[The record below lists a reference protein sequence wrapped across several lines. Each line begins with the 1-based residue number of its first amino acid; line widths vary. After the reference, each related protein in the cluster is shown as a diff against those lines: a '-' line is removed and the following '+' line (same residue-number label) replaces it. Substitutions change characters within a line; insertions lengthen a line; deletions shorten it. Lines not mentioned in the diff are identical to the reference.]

1 MVSRRANTAI
11 SSGVISIMT
20 SHKMDFGMDRIR
32 EPVEEHNYFFG
43 TYSDHD
49 SQQEGS
55 PVIAV
60 SY

>member
-1 MVSRRANTAI
+1 
-11 SSGVISIMT
+11 
-20 SHKMDFGMDRIR
+20 MDFGMDRIR